1 MIDILYLAHNRL
13 EFTRESLKQLERNT
27 DWNQVGNLHLFA
39 DTGGITDGTDGLLDE
54 FRPADVNVHR
64 WRGPFGGPVNIMGAY
79 LARFGDVDHVFAKID
94 NDVIVP
100 PNWLR
105 DGIQVME
112 WNPDLSFLG
121 IEPPASRTRAPWTS
135 KRIPAPENFIGNFE
149 EAGYAP
155 CQSIG
160 GVGFMRAEAFRG
172 RSPMK
177 QHSTYGGFTD
187 WQHHHVDL
195 VKGWIAPPM
204 RLFLL
209 DRLPFEPWASLSKV
223 YIRAGW
229 QRPWTNYEMDSADQL
244 WSWWLEDKKERSD
257 EDERSADN

>member
-27 DWNQVGNLHLFA
+27 DWNQVGHLHLFA

-54 FRPADVNVHR
+54 FRPADVNVQR
-64 WRGPFGGPVNIMGAY
+64 WRGPFGGPVNIMSAY
-79 LARFGDVDHVFAKID
+79 LAKFGDVDHVFAKID

-112 WNPDLSFLG
+112 TCPELSFLG
-121 IEPPASRTRAPWTS
+121 IEPPASRTPAPWRS
-135 KRIPAPENFIGNFE
+135 KRIHAPENALVNDVLLPT
-149 EAGYAP
+149 YAQ
-155 CQSIG
+155 CESIG
-160 GVGFMRAEAFRG
+160 GVGFMRAAAFRG
-172 RSPMK
+172 RFPMK

-187 WQHHHVDL
+187 WQHHNEDI
-195 VKGWIAPPM
+195 VKGWIVPPM

-223 YIRAGW
+223 YIGAGW
-229 QRPWTNYEMDSADQL
+229 QRPWTNYEMETADQL
-244 WSWWLEDKKERSD
+244 WSWWLEKKGEKR
-257 EDERSADN
+257 